1 MVTGSGSCPAVVPRE
16 GSICVCVRICIICIC
31 SSDPD
36 TFCLHWETAIKQIV
50 IRIGMYLQ
58 SRIKAEEAETQA
70 VGREE
75 GLGSNLEWKPGKGF
89 LRK

>member
-1 MVTGSGSCPAVVPRE
+1 
-16 GSICVCVRICIICIC
+16 
-31 SSDPD
+31 
-36 TFCLHWETAIKQIV
+36 
-50 IRIGMYLQ
+50 MYLQ

-89 LRK
+89 LRKWYFHDMRQEDEEELAWWDQWSEEFVDSRKKSVGPSEAVGEAGSGQG